1 MTAGSDVVIAGA
13 GPAGALAA
21 CLLARAGARV
31 TLLDRCRFPRPK
43 LCGDT
48 LNPGAA
54 TLLRLHFDL
63 SPIERRATPIT
74 GMLLTGP
81 GPVVIRGEYSDE
93 ARGLGVTRDVL
104 DAWLVEEAVAA
115 GTTLVEEATVTA
127 PLFEADGT
135 VGGVRVRGR
144 SGSTRA
150 VRGRIV
156 LAADGRRSRLG
167 EACGLS
173 GCAARPRRWAIGA
186 YFEGVAGLTSLGEM
200 HVRDGHYLGVAP
212 TADGRANA
220 CLVQAYRQGEG
231 RWPSPDALL
240 GARLAAD
247 PLLGPRFA
255 TATAAT
261 RATMLG
267 PLAIDTRVPGRAGLL
282 LLGDAAGFID
292 PMTGDGIRLAL
303 TSAEVA
309 AATASA
315 VLNGAVQPCSAYVS
329 YATALRARVG
339 WKRTFNRAMRGLV
352 SSPRSVTMAARGATL
367 WPGVLR
373 AAIRYAGDEIPRG
386 AR

>member
-54 TLLRLHFDL
+54 GLLRRHFDL

-81 GPVVIRGEYSDE
+81 GPVVIRGEYTGD
-93 ARGLGVTRDVL
+93 ALGLGVTRDVL
-104 DAWLVEEAVAA
+104 DAWLVEQAVAA

-127 PLFEADGT
+127 PLFETDGA

-144 SGSTRA
+144 GDSTRA
-150 VRGRIV
+150 LRGRIV

-200 HVRDGHYLGVAP
+200 HVRDRHYLGVAP

-220 CLVQAYRQGEG
+220 CLVQAFTQGAG
-231 RWPSPDALL
+231 GWPSPDALL
-240 GARLAAD
+240 RARLAAD

-261 RATMLG
+261 
-267 PLAIDTRVPGRAGLL
+267 RAGLL

-309 AATASA
+309 AATAAA
-315 VLNGAVQPCSAYVS
+315 VLGGRIQPSSAHLS
-329 YATALRARVG
+329 YAKALAARVG